1 MNSIL
6 NVIKYALLNTL
17 FKLGMALKG
26 RGYLKYSKRAL
37 GKTTE
42 IQQGLLIDLLKKNR
56 NTTFGKQH
64 GFATIKSLGEYSR
77 AVPLQDYESLRT
89 CITKQREQN
98 TRELTAEQPIMYAQT
113 SGTTD
118 EPKYIPVTPTS
129 LAYHKLNQGVFT
141 WTQYRANPRAFSGR
155 LLGFAGAAEE
165 GYFSDGKPYGSISGV
180 MYRSMPRLAQAKFIV
195 PYPVFELED
204 YELKYLL
211 IARLALA
218 ENNITYV
225 AAANPT
231 TLLRLLTVIRE
242 NWKSLLADIESGNFS
257 GMESLPDNVKKAVMP
272 RLKPNSIRAWELQS
286 FPGVE
291 SPGFADIWPDLQIV
305 VTWTGG
311 SCGIALDALKK
322 DLATHTDIFDLGYVS
337 SEFFGSITINSGYA
351 QGLPTL
357 YANIFE
363 FVERNDWDEGMRD
376 TIGLEQLEQG
386 KEYQVIATTTAGLY
400 RYFMNDILKV
410 TGFAGKT
417 PLLAFVQKGKGVTS
431 LCGEKLY
438 ESQVIQAVQDISQE
452 HNLKPHFYL
461 MLADKLS
468 NAYSLYCELHDL
480 TDANVDM
487 LSELLDQKLM
497 AINIEYEAKRHSGR
511 LGPLRFVL
519 LRPGAGESCKQ
530 FYLAQGRR
538 EQQFKLITVQYREDL
553 DFPIEEHQA

>member
-1 MNSIL
+1 MSSIL
-6 NVIKYALLNTL
+6 STIRYGLLNTL
-17 FKLGMALKG
+17 FKAKMALKG
-26 RGYLKYSKRAL
+26 REYLKYSRRAL
-37 GKTTE
+37 GKPTE
-42 IQQGLLIDLLKKNR
+42 IQQSLLIDLLKKNR
-56 NTTFGKQH
+56 NTSFGKQH
-64 GFATIKSLGEYSR
+64 GFASIKSLREYSKR
-77 AVPLQDYESLRT
+77 VPLQDYESLRSY
-89 CITKQREQN
+89 ITEQREKK
-98 TRELTAEQPIMYAQT
+98 TKALTAEQPIMYAQT

-118 EPKYIPVTPTS
+118 EPKYIPVTPAS
-129 LAYHKLNQGVFT
+129 LGFHKLNQGVFT
-141 WTQYRANPRAFSGR
+141 WTQYRANPKAFSGR

-165 GYFSDGKPYGSISGV
+165 GYFSDGAPFGSISGV
-180 MYRSMPRLAQAKFIV
+180 MYRNMPRLAQAKFIV

-218 ENNITYV
+218 EKDITYV

-242 NWKSLLADIESGNFS
+242 NWKSLLADIESGGFS
-257 GMESLPDNVKKAVMP
+257 GMEKLPENVKKAVMLRFEP
-272 RLKPNSIRAWELQS
+272 DSLRAWELQS
-286 FPGVE
+286 FPAVKP
-291 SPGFADIWPDLQIV
+291 PGFADIWPDLQIV

-311 SCGIALDALKK
+311 SCGIALDVLKK

-337 SEFFGSITINSGYA
+337 SEFFGSITINSGHA

-363 FVERNDWDEGMRD
+363 FVERNDWDEGVRD
-376 TIGLEQLEQG
+376 TIGLERLEQD
-386 KEYQVIATTTAGLY
+386 KEYQVIVTTSAGLY
-400 RYFMNDILKV
+400 RYFMNDILRV
-410 TGFAGKT
+410 SGFVGKT

-438 ESQVIQAVQDISQE
+438 ESQVIQAVQEISE
-452 HNLKPHFYL
+452 ERLLKPHFYL

-468 NAYSLYCELHDL
+468 NTYSLYCELHDPGE
-480 TDANVDM
+480 ANVDN
-487 LSELLDQKLM
+487 LSELLDGKLM
-497 AINIEYEAKRHSGR
+497 EINIEYEAKRHSGR
-511 LGPLRFVL
+511 LAPLRFVL

-553 DFPIEEHQA
+553 EFPIEEHQA